1 MKSSYLMSTYCVLG
15 FRGSYCRFKTTGAR
29 MLEVLT
35 GQSELGP
42 HSWGAEPLWHQA
54 HIDSMQ
60 SLCQSREDGNKCEL
74 GRAVTGLYGSQS
86 SQLVISTL
94 GMRRRKMSRACPSQ
108 PMVPCHGQD
117 VWRYC
122 SQGSEGKDP
131 QQRHGWEEKTETHA
145 AFYSLSLGR
154 LRLSKESMNWNL
166 ALNVGFL
173 VKHLLSLCKCWMK
186 RFPGIQ
192 IKIKSFKL

>member
-15 FRGSYCRFKTTGAR
+15 FRGSYCRFKTTEAR

-60 SLCQSREDGNKCEL
+60 SLCQSREDSSKCEV

-94 GMRRRKMSRACPSQ
+94 GMRRRK
-108 PMVPCHGQD
+108 
-117 VWRYC
+117 
-122 SQGSEGKDP
+122 
-131 QQRHGWEEKTETHA
+131 
-145 AFYSLSLGR
+145 
-154 LRLSKESMNWNL
+154 KESCMSQSAHGAMPW
-166 ALNVGFL
+166 ARCMTV
-173 VKHLLSLCKCWMK
+173 LLSGFWRQRPPAEAWLRGENRNICC
-186 RFPGIQ
+186 F
-192 IKIKSFKL
+192 L